1 MINYPPVKIEIVYN
15 YCKTEGKRK
24 AGQRICQSFI
34 ERGNRFFCFCFIVCF
49 VCLVFFS
56 RNVFQFIGVYV

>member
-24 AGQRICQSFI
+24 AGQRICQSFT
-34 ERGNRFFCFCFIVCF
+34 ERGNRFLF
-49 VCLVFFS
+49 VCLFFFH
-56 RNVFQFIGVYV
+56 VIYFQFIGVYV